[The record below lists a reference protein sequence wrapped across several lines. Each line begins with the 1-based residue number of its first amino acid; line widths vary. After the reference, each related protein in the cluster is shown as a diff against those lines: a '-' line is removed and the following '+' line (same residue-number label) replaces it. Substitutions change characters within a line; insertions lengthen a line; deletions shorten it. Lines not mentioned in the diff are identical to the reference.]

1 MSKKKVKKDKKQ
13 DLLNKIFSAAIMELL
28 SLQTLDETTLTYG
41 EAIKVLKHTIH
52 LIREEAQKS
61 EIENKTKESMCVGFE
76 IRLLSRDEW
85 KENLLARDQNGKE
98 NEE

>member
-1 MSKKKVKKDKKQ
+1 M
-13 DLLNKIFSAAIMELL
+13 
-28 SLQTLDETTLTYG
+28 QTLDETTLTYG

-76 IRLLSRDEW
+76 IRSLSRDEW

-98 NEE
+98 NKEDGFSSEKQSGAMTIGLGILTTLNG